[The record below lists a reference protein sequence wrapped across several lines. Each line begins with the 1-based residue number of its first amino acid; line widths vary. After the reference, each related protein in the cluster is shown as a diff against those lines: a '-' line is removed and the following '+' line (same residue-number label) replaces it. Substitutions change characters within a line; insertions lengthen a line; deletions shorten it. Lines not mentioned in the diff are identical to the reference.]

1 MDLLNSLKTDLTLAC
16 IFLILYIVIFI
27 AAKWA
32 KDLFTPYSLNQE
44 LAEKDN
50 FAVALTMVGYYFA
63 ITLVFVALLKGP
75 TINLQSDILN
85 VAGYSLLSILLLN
98 GSRWINDK
106 FILRA
111 FCNVKKLTEDQDAG
125 VGAVQFGVYT
135 ATGLIISGAVSGEGG
150 WLSFVVFF
158 ALGQTM
164 LIISSIIYQQLSV
177 FDVHSEVASN
187 NTAVGVAFGGSL
199 IALGLILMNGVAGDF
214 IDWKQDLSS
223 FAISAFSGLI
233 LLPLLQL
240 ILDRLVIPGKSL
252 RQEIAEDRNLGAGL
266 LEAGIAI
273 SFALVLIQLV

>member
-1 MDLLNSLKTDLTLAC
+1 MDLLNSLKTDLTLATV
-16 IFLILYIVIFI
+16 FLVLYIVIFV

-63 ITLVFVALLKGP
+63 VTLVFVALLKGP
-75 TINLQSDILN
+75 TVNLQTDILN
-85 VAGYSLLSILLLN
+85 VTGYSLLSILLLN

-111 FCNVKKLTEDQDAG
+111 FCNIKKLTEDQDAG
-125 VGAVQFGVYT
+125 VGAVQFGIYT

-150 WLSFVVFF
+150 WLSFIVFF
-158 ALGQTM
+158 ALGQIL
-164 LIISSIIYQQLSV
+164 LIISSIIYQQLSA
-177 FDVHSEVASN
+177 FDIHSEVASN
-187 NTAVGVAFGGSL
+187 NIAVGVAFGGSL

-214 IDWKQDLSS
+214 IDWKQDISS

-240 ILDRLVIPGKSL
+240 LLDRLVIPGKSL
-252 RQEIAEDRNLGAGL
+252 RKEIAEDRNIGAGL

>member
-1 MDLLNSLKTDLTLAC
+1 MELLNSLKTDLTLAC
-16 IFLILYIVIFI
+16 VFLVLYIIVFI

-50 FAVALTMVGYYFA
+50 FSVALTMVGYYLA

-75 TINLQSDILN
+75 TVNLRSDLLN
-85 VAGYSLLSILLLN
+85 VAGYSLLGILLLN

-111 FCNVKKLTEDQDAG
+111 FCNIKKLTEEQDAG

-135 ATGLIISGAVSGEGG
+135 ATGLIISGAVTGEGG
-150 WLSFVVFF
+150 WLTFLVFF
-158 ALGQTM
+158 ALGQLM

-177 FDVHSEVASN
+177 FDIHSEVASN

-252 RQEIAEDRNLGAGL
+252 RKEIAEDRNLGAGL